1 MEEPRG
7 TPLSMGSAKVAEV
20 AVPPG
25 PGAGG
30 TALPGA
36 VGGRSA
42 AGSSGPL
49 QGPELHAALS
59 ASGSCGGGL
68 AIAPGP
74 CLLSP
79 QVHPEPVRLQKGR
92 GRGPAQRGQ
101 HRTVRSGHDELTRL
115 LRPRARPP
123 FPRDSC
129 GSESQH
135 RDVG

>member
-1 MEEPRG
+1 M
-7 TPLSMGSAKVAEV
+7 AEV

-59 ASGSCGGGL
+59 TSGSCGGGL
-68 AIAPGP
+68 PLPQALASS
-74 CLLSP
+74 LRRFTQNLS
-79 QVHPEPVRLQKGR
+79 VFR
-92 GRGPAQRGQ
+92 
-101 HRTVRSGHDELTRL
+101 
-115 LRPRARPP
+115 
-123 FPRDSC
+123 
-129 GSESQH
+129 
-135 RDVG
+135 RDVAEALRSEGSTEPCGLDMMS